1 MDTNSGEWTMTEI
14 DLVCGTMVGK
24 GKPNH
29 TLQYHGNI
37 YSFCTEKCKT
47 AFDDNPQKYLDL
59 LETGIVETRK
69 AGIVGAGQ
77 VGATFAVALITSGL
91 MSGSPLQDLKNYGSS
106 CVNINDFNL

>member
-1 MDTNSGEWTMTEI
+1 MTEI

-47 AFDDNPQKYLDL
+47 AFDEKYLDL

-77 VGATFAVALITSGL
+77 VGATSAVALITSGL
-91 MSGSPLQDLKNYGSS
+91 MSGSPLQDLKNYESS